1 MSTTKNIEVGKKV
14 IQIEAQ
20 AVAAISDRI
29 NEQFENAVNAVL
41 NCKGRLIV
49 LGVGKSGLISQKIAS
64 TMASTGTPAHFVHP
78 GDAFHGDLGMIT
90 SDDVVLMISNSG
102 ETHELVQIIPAI
114 RKKEVKII
122 GMVGKEKSRL
132 YNDVDIVLN
141 TSVEKEACT
150 LDLAPTAST
159 TATLA
164 MGDALAV
171 ALLESRGFNA
181 QDFAELH
188 PGGSLGKKLL
198 LTLDRLVHTGQDIP
212 FVNVDTSVKDALL
225 TISDKG
231 LGVTGV
237 LDHDENLIG
246 IITDGDIRRGLLN
259 NLNLDNKCH
268 EIMNKNPK
276 SAKINQLSYIKN
288 LLQTHQYIPIVD
300 DSNNII
306 KIVSSTDMQVEQ
318 RNQCTTLIMAG
329 GKGERLH
336 PLTLKTPKPKK
347 P

>member
-1 MSTTKNIEVGKKV
+1 MSDTKNIKIGKEV

-20 AVAAISDRI
+20 AVLSISDRI
-29 NEQFENAVNAVL
+29 DEQFDSAVNSIL
-41 NCKGRLIV
+41 DCKGRLIV

-78 GDAFHGDLGMIT
+78 SDAFHGDLGMIT
-90 SDDVVLMISNSG
+90 KNDMVLMISNSG
-102 ETHELVQIIPAI
+102 ETHELIQIIPSI
-114 RKKEVKII
+114 KKKNVAII
-122 GMVGKEKSRL
+122 GMVGKENSTL
-132 YNDVDIVLN
+132 YNGVDFILD

-198 LTLDRLVHTGQDIP
+198 LTLDQLIHTGDNIP
-212 FVNVDTSVKDALL
+212 FVNEETCLKDALL
-225 TISDKG
+225 IISEKG

-237 LDHDENLIG
+237 LDSGEKLVG
-246 IITDGDIRRGLLN
+246 VITDGDIRRSLGKGGN
-259 NLNLDNKCH
+259 NVFDLTAGDL
-268 EIMNKNPK
+268 MSKNPK
-276 SAKINQLSYIKN
+276 TIPSETLAIAALELMEKHNITSLFVYTSPDLIK
-288 LLQTHQYIPIVD
+288 PDGIVHIHD
-300 DSNNII
+300 I
-306 KIVSSTDMQVEQ
+306 
-318 RNQCTTLIMAG
+318 
-329 GKGERLH
+329 
-336 PLTLKTPKPKK
+336 LKTGIQ
-347 P
+347 

>member
-1 MSTTKNIEVGKKV
+1 MSDTKNIQIGKNV

-20 AVAAISDRI
+20 AVSAIADRI
-29 NEQFENAVNAVL
+29 NQQFENAVNTVL
-41 NCKGRLIV
+41 DCKGRLIV

-78 GDAFHGDLGMIT
+78 SDAFHGDLGMIT
-90 SDDVVLMISNSG
+90 KEDVVLMISNSG

-114 RKKEVKII
+114 RKKEVPII
-122 GMVGKEKSRL
+122 GMVGKEGSSL
-132 YNDVDIVLN
+132 YNDVDIILD

-171 ALLESRGFNA
+171 ALFESRGFNA
-181 QDFAELH
+181 QDYAELH

-198 LTLDRLVHTGQDIP
+198 LTLDQLVHTGDNIP
-212 FVNVDTSVKDALL
+212 FVNKGTSVKDALL

-237 LDHDENLIG
+237 LDSEDKLVG
-246 IITDGDIRRGLLN
+246 IITDGDIRRGLEKG
-259 NLNLDNKCH
+259 D
-268 EIMNKNPK
+268 
-276 SAKINQLSYIKN
+276 
-288 LLQTHQYIPIVD
+288 
-300 DSNNII
+300 NNIFNQTAEFLMSKDPI
-306 KIVSSTDMQVEQ
+306 SITSDTLAIAALELMEEHNITSLFVYSSPDLSKPDGIVHIHD
-318 RNQCTTLIMAG
+318 I
-329 GKGERLH
+329 
-336 PLTLKTPKPKK
+336 LKTGVQ
-347 P
+347 

>member
-1 MSTTKNIEVGKKV
+1 MSDTKNIQIGKNV

-20 AVAAISDRI
+20 AVSAIADRI
-29 NEQFENAVNAVL
+29 NQHFETAVNTIL
-41 NCKGRLIV
+41 DCKGRLIV
-49 LGVGKSGLISQKIAS
+49 LGIGKSGLISQKIAS

-90 SDDVVLMISNSG
+90 KEDVVLMISNSG

-114 RKKEVKII
+114 RKKEVPII
-122 GMVGKEKSRL
+122 GMVGKEGSSL
-132 YNDVDIVLN
+132 YNDVDIILD

-171 ALLESRGFNA
+171 ALFESRGFNA

-198 LTLDRLVHTGQDIP
+198 LTLDQLVHTGDDIP
-212 FVNVDTSVKDALL
+212 FVNKGTSVKDALL

-237 LDHDENLIG
+237 LDSEDKLVG
-246 IITDGDIRRGLLN
+246 IITDGDIRRGLEKG
-259 NLNLDNKCH
+259 D
-268 EIMNKNPK
+268 
-276 SAKINQLSYIKN
+276 
-288 LLQTHQYIPIVD
+288 
-300 DSNNII
+300 NNIFNQTAEFLMSKDPI
-306 KIVSSTDMQVEQ
+306 SITSDTLAIAALELMEKHNITSLFVYSSPDQNKPDGIVHIHD
-318 RNQCTTLIMAG
+318 I
-329 GKGERLH
+329 
-336 PLTLKTPKPKK
+336 LKTGVQ
-347 P
+347 

>member
-1 MSTTKNIEVGKKV
+1 MSDTKNIEIGKNV
-14 IQIEAQ
+14 IQIEAA
-20 AVAAISDRI
+20 AVSAIADRI
-29 NEQFENAVNAVL
+29 NQQFENAVNTIL
-41 NCKGRLIV
+41 DCKGRLIV

-90 SDDVVLMISNSG
+90 KEDVVLMISNSG
-102 ETHELVQIIPAI
+102 ETHELIQIIPAI
-114 RKKEVKII
+114 RKKEVPVI
-122 GMVGKEKSRL
+122 GMIGKEGSSL
-132 YNDVDIVLN
+132 YNDVDIILD

-171 ALLESRGFNA
+171 ALFESRGFNA

-198 LTLDRLVHTGQDIP
+198 LTLDQLVHTGDEIP
-212 FVNVDTSVKDALL
+212 FVNKGTSVKDALL

-237 LDHDENLIG
+237 LDSKDKLVG
-246 IITDGDIRRGLLN
+246 IITDGDIRRGLERW
-259 NLNLDNKCH
+259 D
-268 EIMNKNPK
+268 
-276 SAKINQLSYIKN
+276 
-288 LLQTHQYIPIVD
+288 
-300 DSNNII
+300 NNIFNQTAEFLMSKDPI
-306 KIVSSTDMQVEQ
+306 SITSNTLAIAALELMEEHNITSLFVYSSPDLSKPDGIVHIHD
-318 RNQCTTLIMAG
+318 I
-329 GKGERLH
+329 
-336 PLTLKTPKPKK
+336 LKTGVQ
-347 P
+347 

>member
-1 MSTTKNIEVGKKV
+1 MRDTKNIQIGKNV

-20 AVAAISDRI
+20 AVSAIADRI
-29 NEQFENAVNAVL
+29 NQQFETAVNTIL
-41 NCKGRLIV
+41 DCKGRLIV
-49 LGVGKSGLISQKIAS
+49 LGIGKSGLISQKIAS

-90 SDDVVLMISNSG
+90 KEDVVLMISNSG

-114 RKKEVKII
+114 RKKEVPII
-122 GMVGKEKSRL
+122 GMVGKEGSSL
-132 YNDVDIVLN
+132 YNDVDIILD

-171 ALLESRGFNA
+171 VLFESRGFNA

-198 LTLDRLVHTGQDIP
+198 LTLDQLVHTGDDIP
-212 FVNVDTSVKDALL
+212 FVNKGTSVKDALL

-237 LDHDENLIG
+237 LDSEDKLVG
-246 IITDGDIRRGLLN
+246 IITDGDIRRGLEKG
-259 NLNLDNKCH
+259 D
-268 EIMNKNPK
+268 
-276 SAKINQLSYIKN
+276 
-288 LLQTHQYIPIVD
+288 
-300 DSNNII
+300 NNIFNQTAEFLMSKDPI
-306 KIVSSTDMQVEQ
+306 SITSDTLAIAALELMEEHNITSLFVYSSPDLSKPDGIVHIHD
-318 RNQCTTLIMAG
+318 I
-329 GKGERLH
+329 
-336 PLTLKTPKPKK
+336 LKTGVQ
-347 P
+347 

>member
-1 MSTTKNIEVGKKV
+1 MSDTKNIQIGKNV

-20 AVAAISDRI
+20 AVSAIADRI
-29 NEQFENAVNAVL
+29 NQQFENAVNTVL
-41 NCKGRLIV
+41 DCKGRLIV

-90 SDDVVLMISNSG
+90 KEDVVLMISNSG

-114 RKKEVKII
+114 RKKEVPII
-122 GMVGKEKSRL
+122 GMVGKEGSSL
-132 YNDVDIVLN
+132 YNDVDIILD

-171 ALLESRGFNA
+171 ALFESRGFNA

-198 LTLDRLVHTGQDIP
+198 LTLDQLVHTGDEIP
-212 FVNVDTSVKDALL
+212 FVNKGTSLKDALL

-237 LDHDENLIG
+237 LDSEDKLVG
-246 IITDGDIRRGLLN
+246 IITDGDIRRGLERG
-259 NLNLDNKCH
+259 D
-268 EIMNKNPK
+268 
-276 SAKINQLSYIKN
+276 
-288 LLQTHQYIPIVD
+288 
-300 DSNNII
+300 NNIFNQTAEFLMSKDPI
-306 KIVSSTDMQVEQ
+306 SIASNTLAIAALELMAEHNITSLFVYSSPELNKPDGIVHIHD
-318 RNQCTTLIMAG
+318 I
-329 GKGERLH
+329 
-336 PLTLKTPKPKK
+336 LKTGIQ
-347 P
+347 